1 MAKRRQFYQLSPVCY
16 RVSLWKEGLRKS
28 LADRRSGFRAAEL
41 RQEESLPVIVKSHR
55 SPVLRRL
62 EGVDMALQQSKR
74 ANLALAAGCIDGVV
88 IRPVGDYGPHPPD
101 PQRKMRPETAG
112 GDDTMNLEDSVRAL
126 LVQACGTQRVLQP
139 GADLLEEELLDSL
152 AFIELLEGLEDLGIT
167 LQPTRIPKD
176 RFRTVDSILA
186 LVREYAG

>member
-1 MAKRRQFYQLSPVCY
+1 
-16 RVSLWKEGLRKS
+16 
-28 LADRRSGFRAAEL
+28 
-41 RQEESLPVIVKSHR
+41 
-55 SPVLRRL
+55 
-62 EGVDMALQQSKR
+62 
-74 ANLALAAGCIDGVV
+74 
-88 IRPVGDYGPHPPD
+88 
-101 PQRKMRPETAG
+101 
-112 GDDTMNLEDSVRAL
+112 MNLEDSVRAL

-167 LQPTRIPKD
+167 LQPTHIPKD

>member
-28 LADRRSGFRAAEL
+28 LADRRSGFRSAEL

-176 RFRTVDSILA
+176 RVRTVDSILA

>member
-88 IRPVGDYGPHPPD
+88 IRPVGDDGPHPPD
-101 PQRKMRPETAG
+101 SQRKMRPETAG

-152 AFIELLEGLEDLGIT
+152 AFIELLEGLEDLGII

>member
-1 MAKRRQFYQLSPVCY
+1 
-16 RVSLWKEGLRKS
+16 
-28 LADRRSGFRAAEL
+28 
-41 RQEESLPVIVKSHR
+41 
-55 SPVLRRL
+55 
-62 EGVDMALQQSKR
+62 
-74 ANLALAAGCIDGVV
+74 
-88 IRPVGDYGPHPPD
+88 
-101 PQRKMRPETAG
+101 
-112 GDDTMNLEDSVRAL
+112 MNLEDSVRAL

-152 AFIELLEGLEDLGIT
+152 AFIELLEGLEDLGII

>member
-101 PQRKMRPETAG
+101 SQRKMRPETAG

>member
-1 MAKRRQFYQLSPVCY
+1 MVKRRQFYQLSPVCY

>member
-28 LADRRSGFRAAEL
+28 LADRRSGFWAAEL

-62 EGVDMALQQSKR
+62 EGVDIALQQSKR

-101 PQRKMRPETAG
+101 PQRKMRPEMAG

-152 AFIELLEGLEDLGIT
+152 AFIELLEGLEDLGII

>member
-1 MAKRRQFYQLSPVCY
+1 
-16 RVSLWKEGLRKS
+16 
-28 LADRRSGFRAAEL
+28 
-41 RQEESLPVIVKSHR
+41 
-55 SPVLRRL
+55 
-62 EGVDMALQQSKR
+62 
-74 ANLALAAGCIDGVV
+74 
-88 IRPVGDYGPHPPD
+88 
-101 PQRKMRPETAG
+101 
-112 GDDTMNLEDSVRAL
+112 MNLEDSVRTL

-152 AFIELLEGLEDLGIT
+152 AFIELLEGLEDLGII

>member
-62 EGVDMALQQSKR
+62 EGVDIALQQSKR

>member
-1 MAKRRQFYQLSPVCY
+1 
-16 RVSLWKEGLRKS
+16 
-28 LADRRSGFRAAEL
+28 
-41 RQEESLPVIVKSHR
+41 
-55 SPVLRRL
+55 
-62 EGVDMALQQSKR
+62 
-74 ANLALAAGCIDGVV
+74 
-88 IRPVGDYGPHPPD
+88 
-101 PQRKMRPETAG
+101 
-112 GDDTMNLEDSVRAL
+112 MNLEDSVRAL

-167 LQPTRIPKD
+167 LQPTRIPND

>member
-1 MAKRRQFYQLSPVCY
+1 
-16 RVSLWKEGLRKS
+16 
-28 LADRRSGFRAAEL
+28 
-41 RQEESLPVIVKSHR
+41 
-55 SPVLRRL
+55 
-62 EGVDMALQQSKR
+62 
-74 ANLALAAGCIDGVV
+74 
-88 IRPVGDYGPHPPD
+88 
-101 PQRKMRPETAG
+101 
-112 GDDTMNLEDSVRAL
+112 MNLEDSVRVL

-152 AFIELLEGLEDLGIT
+152 AFIELLEGLEDLGII